1 MQEEL
6 ISKNEYMRRYKVGLK
21 KLNEM
26 ISNKEVIM
34 RGGKIVISN
43 QTVSLED
50 YEAERERRIKAEQ
63 KLEIMTQRISNLLK
77 EVS

>member
-1 MQEEL
+1 MREEL

-21 KLNEM
+21 RLNEM
-26 ISNKEVIM
+26 IANNEVIM

>member
-21 KLNEM
+21 RLNEM
-26 ISNKEVIM
+26 IANKEVIM
-34 RGGKIVISN
+34 RGGKIVISK
-43 QTVSLED
+43 QTVPLEE
-50 YEAERERRIKAEQ
+50 YETEREKRIKAEQ

>member
-21 KLNEM
+21 RLNEM

-34 RGGKIVISN
+34 RGGKIVISK

-63 KLEIMTQRISNLLK
+63 KLEIMTLRISNLLK
-77 EVS
+77 EVN

>member
-21 KLNEM
+21 RLNEM
-26 ISNKEVIM
+26 IYKKEVIM
-34 RGGKIVISN
+34 RGGKIVISK